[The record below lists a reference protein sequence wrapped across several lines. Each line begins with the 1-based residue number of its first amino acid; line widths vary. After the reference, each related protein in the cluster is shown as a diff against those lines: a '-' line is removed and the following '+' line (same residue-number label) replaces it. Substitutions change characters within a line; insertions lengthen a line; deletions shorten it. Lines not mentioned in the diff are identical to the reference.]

1 MSTPALFLD
10 RDGVI
15 NEERN
20 YVHKIADFVFMAGI
34 FELCRSAL
42 LAKQKVIVV
51 TNQAGIGR
59 GLYTQAQYDALTR
72 WMCAQFASSGCP
84 LSAVYHCPTH
94 PEFGRGGYKAH
105 SPDRKPAPGMILRAA
120 QEHDVD
126 LSVSAIIGDRCTD
139 MIAGQAAGLKHRL
152 LIIQEDTKVQ
162 CTSATAQVCSLAHAN
177 DLLYVPHPNN

>member
-20 YVHKIADFVFMAGI
+20 YVHKIADFIFMPDI
-34 FELCRSAL
+34 FDLCRNAI
-42 LAKQKVIVV
+42 LAEQKVIVV

-59 GLYTQAQYDALTR
+59 GLYTQAQYDTLTR
-72 WMCAQFASSGCP
+72 WMSAQFASKGCP

-94 PEFGRGGYKAH
+94 PEYGRGVYKTH
-105 SPDRKPAPGMILRAA
+105 SSDRKPAPGMILRAA

-126 LSVSAIIGDRCTD
+126 LSVSAIVGDRCTD
-139 MIAGQAAGLKHRL
+139 MMAGQAARLKHRL
-152 LIIQEDTKVQ
+152 LIMQEDTKVL
-162 CTSATAQVCSLAHAN
+162 CKSATAEVRSLAHAN
-177 DLLYVPHPNN
+177 NLLYAPHLLK